1 MPDPTPLRA
10 EQDVPWPVPPTEA
23 VYYGLAGELVRA
35 LDPHTEADPV
45 GVLVSLLAGVGNAIG
60 RGPHLILDHARHALT
75 IWPVLVGPTGTGRK
89 GTALA
94 AAGSILSRTEPLWWE
109 RREGG
114 LSTGEG
120 VIHRVR
126 DATVMREQVKAKGGG
141 FMGYQDVIT
150 DHGVE
155 DKRLLVIES
164 EFASVLQV
172 LGRDRS
178 TLGAVLRNAWDGS
191 PLGTMTKTSAVR
203 STNHHITIAGHITAD
218 ELRGLLAERDAL
230 SGFGN
235 RFIWVCVK
243 RSKLLPLGGDP
254 DQDELLELAD
264 VLGQTIRA
272 ARTLGRITMDPDAE
286 DAWITVYG
294 SLATDEPGV
303 IGGLLSRAEA
313 TIQRLA
319 AIYAALGA
327 SAKIKLE
334 HLTAALALWDYIDA
348 SIRHI
353 FGAAPKAPNRLKSMI
368 LAALASGSMTQ
379 TAIISELF
387 GGNLR
392 PPEPQATLHE
402 LHEEGLIEPSF
413 ERPPSGKG
421 RNVTRWTITDLGRQE
436 SPV

>member
-1 MPDPTPLRA
+1 MPWPDPP
-10 EQDVPWPVPPTEA
+10 DDA
-23 VYYGLAGELVRA
+23 VYYGLVGELVRA

-94 AAGSILSRTEPLWWE
+94 AAGSILSRTLPQWWD

-120 VIHRVR
+120 VIYRVR
-126 DATVMREQVKAKGGG
+126 DATVMREAQKDKRTGEVL
-141 FMGYQDVIT
+141 GYQELIT
-150 DHGVE
+150 DQGVE
-155 DKRLLVIES
+155 DKRLFVIES

-172 LGRDRS
+172 MGRDRS

-191 PLGTMTKTSAVR
+191 PLGTMTRTSALR
-203 STNHHITIAGHITAD
+203 ATGHHIAIAGHITAE

-235 RFIWVCVK
+235 RFIWVCVR
-243 RSKLLPLGGDP
+243 RSKLLPLGGAED
-254 DQDELLELAD
+254 DNELLALAD
-264 VLGQTIRA
+264 VLRQTIEA
-272 ARTLGRITMDPDAE
+272 ARAIGRITMNSQAVA
-286 DAWITVYG
+286 AWVEIYG

-303 IGGLLSRAEA
+303 IGGLLSRSEA

-319 AIYAALGA
+319 AIYAALDA
-327 SAKIKLE
+327 SPQITHRHLE
-334 HLTAALALWDYIDA
+334 AALALWKYVES
-348 SIRHI
+348 SIRHV
-353 FGAAPKAPNRLKSMI
+353 FGTAPKVLNKYKPMI
-368 LAALASGSMTQ
+368 LAALVGGSMTQ
-379 TAIISELF
+379 NDITNGLF

-392 PPEPQATLHE
+392 PPEPQATLNE
-402 LHEEGLIEPSF
+402 LHQEGLIEPSF

>member
-1 MPDPTPLRA
+1 M
-10 EQDVPWPVPPTEA
+10 PWPAPPTDA

-94 AAGSILSRTEPLWWE
+94 AAGSILSRTMPAWWD

-120 VIHRVR
+120 VIYRVR

-150 DHGVE
+150 DQGVE
-155 DKRLLVIES
+155 DKRLFVIET

-191 PLGTMTKTSAVR
+191 PLGTMTKTSALR
-203 STNHHITIAGHITAD
+203 ATNHHIAIAGHITAD
-218 ELRGLLAERDAL
+218 ELRSLLAERDAL

-235 RFIWVCVK
+235 RFIWVCVR
-243 RSKLLPLGGDP
+243 RSKLLPLGGNP
-254 DQDELLELAD
+254 DEEELLALAD
-264 VLGQTIRA
+264 VLGQVIEA
-272 ARTLGRITMDPDAE
+272 ARAIGRITMDGNAE
-286 DAWITVYG
+286 EAWINVYAK
-294 SLATDEPGV
+294 LATDEPGV

-313 TIQRLA
+313 TIQRIA
-319 AIYAALGA
+319 AIYAALDA
-327 SAKIKLE
+327 SAYIRLP
-334 HLTAALALWDYIDA
+334 HLSAALALWDYINA
-348 SIRHI
+348 SIRHV
-353 FGAAPKAPNRLKSMI
+353 FGEPARPMNRYKPAI
-368 LAALASGSMTQ
+368 LAALAAGSMTQ
-379 TAIISELF
+379 NEITNGLF

-392 PPEPQATLHE
+392 PPEPGATIRE
-402 LHEEGLIEPSF
+402 LHEEGLIEPSY
-413 ERPPSGKG
+413 ERPQSGKG
-421 RNVTRWTITDLGRQE
+421 RNLTRWTITELGRQE